1 MGVADYFL
9 NNYIMVYE
17 LLGLLIMLEISVHI
31 SEKDRRLSFVIIAL
45 LALESVVF
53 YLEKWTQTFA
63 QLSIMRPMLTAV
75 LYSIYPVIMLIE
87 MMIFSARKISGK
99 KLLLLLLPEIIS
111 VPLYFTSQWTHII
124 CYYTDDNHYM
134 GGALNNLPYLVFGFY
149 LIVFIIN
156 NVILSKAYS
165 KVNRIIVLFLIIG
178 PMLGVIYYIYFDFG
192 RDYCE
197 LFTSA
202 ILLFFVY
209 NYISM
214 ARIDPLTSLLNRQ
227 SYYKDADVKRNQITG
242 VVSVDMNE
250 LKYINDNYGHEA
262 GDKALKTVAD
272 ILAKYCGKKGAVYR
286 VGGDEFV
293 ILFFGVSE
301 DTVLKNIEKMRQKL
315 AEVSYSCAFGYAEKK
330 LIDSV
335 ENTLV
340 TADKRMFEDKAAIKK
355 AYKEKGKMIHI
366 RD

>member
-9 NNYIMVYE
+9 NNYVMVYE
-17 LLGLLIMLEISVHI
+17 LMGLLIMLEISVHI

-53 YLEKWTQTFA
+53 YLEKWTQTFEH
-63 QLSIMRPMLTAV
+63 LSIMRPMLTAF
-75 LYSIYPVIMLIE
+75 LYSIYPAIMLIE
-87 MMIFSARKISGK
+87 MMIFSSRKISGK
-99 KLLLLLLPEIIS
+99 KLLLLVLPELIS
-111 VPLYFTSQWTHII
+111 IPLYFTSQWTHIV
-124 CYYTDDNHYM
+124 CYYSEDNHY
-134 GGALNNLPYLVFGFY
+134 GGGPLNNWPYIVFCFY
-149 LIVFIIN
+149 LIVFLVN
-156 NVILSKAYS
+156 NVILSKVYS

-178 PMLGVIYYIYFDFG
+178 PMLGVVYYIYFDFG
-192 RDYCE
+192 RDYSE

-209 NYISM
+209 NYISI

-227 SYYKDADVKRNQITG
+227 SYYKDADVKRHLITG

-262 GDKALKTVAD
+262 GDKALQKVSD

-286 VGGDEFV
+286 VGGDEFI
-293 ILFFGVSE
+293 ILFYGGGEAEAKSC
-301 DTVLKNIEKMRQKL
+301 IEKMRQKL
-315 AEVSYSCAFGYAEKK
+315 AETSYSCAFGYAEKK
-330 LIDSV
+330 MIDSV
-335 ENTLV
+335 ERTLV
-340 TADKRMFEDKAAIKK
+340 IADKRMFEDKAAIKK
-355 AYKEKGKMIHI
+355 ACKEKGITIHM